1 MRTTYYCPN
10 NVLCLDKRCKKP
22 HYKTFTERM
31 KLNDL
36 YLEAKEEMD
45 TYMEPFKEDT
55 ATCRYHLLCFE
66 RECIYNHS
74 CYALNGRKIL
84 IKKFKTFM
92 KSEKAKV
99 KSEVVEDTIP
109 VVEPE
114 VVDDIRNRVKMEIE
128 ADIQNIRNG
137 VKMSWADM

>member
-1 MRTTYYCPN
+1 
-10 NVLCLDKRCKKP
+10 
-22 HYKTFTERM
+22 M

>member
-1 MRTTYYCPN
+1 
-10 NVLCLDKRCKKP
+10 
-22 HYKTFTERM
+22 
-31 KLNDL
+31 
-36 YLEAKEEMD
+36 
-45 TYMEPFKEDT
+45 
-55 ATCRYHLLCFE
+55 
-66 RECIYNHS
+66 
-74 CYALNGRKIL
+74 
-84 IKKFKTFM
+84 M